1 LFGGK
6 NILVVIPARGG
17 SKGIPRKNLRI
28 INGKPL
34 IAYVIEA
41 AKNASLVDKVVLST
55 DDEEIRSVGGLLG
68 VSVVDRPA
76 ELAGDAVPL
85 DPVIHHSVTALEKKG
100 EKYDYIISL
109 QPTLPLITAETID
122 SSIRRIVEGD
132 ADTLIGLVDATHLYW
147 RRSGETIEPMFKE
160 RKNRQYLD
168 KIYKECGFF
177 ISRRSIVT
185 PTNRISGKIIDH
197 VLPERETIDVDTYE
211 DLWVV
216 EGLFKRRNI
225 AIRVD
230 GDDKIGLGHIYRVM
244 SLASRLIYHN
254 VNFYIRSDQTL
265 GIALLRENNYKIQTV
280 GDNHDFIQ
288 SAVRDGVH
296 IVINDI
302 LDTDA
307 EYIAALR
314 KEGFFVVNFEDLGE
328 GSSHANLVF
337 NALYENTNPEK
348 NNYFGYRYEILR
360 QDFYYYPMKPVS
372 KHVENI
378 LLTFGGVDEN
388 NLTLRS
394 LQALEATSYDG
405 RVTIVLGLGY
415 KYRSELE
422 RFLAGSRLKSTIH
435 RNVRNMAHIIY
446 GADLVL
452 TSNGRTIYEVSSLGI
467 PSISISQNERE
478 VKHLFAD
485 VSKGIENLGLA
496 MGVTSEKIRERVQKN
511 IDDYP
516 LREKRHR
523 QLTQFNLKRGVDNV
537 INLILNGYYAED
549 YARN

>member
-1 LFGGK
+1 
-6 NILVVIPARGG
+6 
-17 SKGIPRKNLRI
+17 
-28 INGKPL
+28 
-34 IAYVIEA
+34 
-41 AKNASLVDKVVLST
+41 
-55 DDEEIRSVGGLLG
+55 
-68 VSVVDRPA
+68 
-76 ELAGDAVPL
+76 
-85 DPVIHHSVTALEKKG
+85 
-100 EKYDYIISL
+100 
-109 QPTLPLITAETID
+109 
-122 SSIRRIVEGD
+122 
-132 ADTLIGLVDATHLYW
+132 
-147 RRSGETIEPMFKE
+147 MFKE

-177 ISRRSIVT
+177 ISRRSIVS
-185 PTNRISGKIIDH
+185 PTNRISGRVIDH

-254 VNFYIRSDQTL
+254 VKFYIRSDQAL
-265 GIALLRENNYKIQTV
+265 GIAILRENNYKIQTIE
-280 GDNHDFIQ
+280 DNYDFIHC
-288 SAVRDGVH
+288 AARDGAQ

-302 LDTDA
+302 LDTDVD
-307 EYIAALR
+307 YVDALR

-328 GSSHANLVF
+328 GSNRANLVF
-337 NALYENTNPEK
+337 NALYENTNPER

-360 QDFYYYPMKPVS
+360 QDFYYYPMKTVS
-372 KHVENI
+372 KRVENI

-394 LQALEATSYDG
+394 LQALEGTSYNG
-405 RVTIVLGLGY
+405 NVTVVLGLGY
-415 KYRSELE
+415 RYGAELE
-422 RFLAGSRLKSTIH
+422 RFLSRSRLKPTIH
-435 RNVRNMAHIIY
+435 RNVKNMAHVIY
-446 GADLVL
+446 ESDLVL

-496 MGVTSEKIRERVQKN
+496 MGVTSEKIKERVQKN
-511 IDDYP
+511 IDDYS

-523 QLTQFNLKRGVDNV
+523 QLTQFNLKHGVDNV

>member
-6 NILVVIPARGG
+6 KFLVVIPARGG

-41 AKNASLVDKVVLST
+41 SKNAKLVDKVVLTT

-68 VSVVDRPA
+68 VSLIDRPI

-85 DPVIHHSVTALEKKG
+85 DPVIHHAVIALEANG
-100 EKYDYIISL
+100 EKFDYVISL
-109 QPTLPLITAETID
+109 QPTLPLITPETID
-122 SSIRRIVEGD
+122 SSVKRIVEGD

-147 RRSGETIEPMFKE
+147 KRGDEAITPMFKE

-185 PTNRISGKIIDH
+185 PSNRISGKIIDH

-216 EGLFKRRNI
+216 EGLFKRCNI

-230 GDDKIGLGHIYRVM
+230 GNEKIGLGHIYRVM

-254 VNFYIRSDQTL
+254 VKFYIRSDQSL
-265 GIALLRENNYKIQTV
+265 GIALLKENNFKIQTV
-280 GDNHDFIQ
+280 TDNSDFIKC
-288 SAVRDGVH
+288 AKRDGSQ
-296 IVINDI
+296 IAINDI

-307 EYIAALR
+307 DYINALR
-314 KEGFFVVNFEDLGE
+314 KEGFYVVNFEDLGE
-328 GSSHANLVF
+328 GSSHANMVF

-348 NNYFGYRYEILR
+348 NNYFGYCYEILR
-360 QDFYYYPMKPVS
+360 QDFYYYPTKPVS
-372 KHVENI
+372 KRVENI

-394 LQALEATSYDG
+394 LQALEGTNYRG
-405 RVTIVLGLGY
+405 KVTVVLGIGY
-415 KYRSELE
+415 RYSAELE
-422 RFLAGSRLKSTIH
+422 RFISESRLKPIIYH
-435 RNVRNMAHIIY
+435 NVRNMAHIIY
-446 GADLVL
+446 EADLVL

-496 MGVTSEKIRERVQKN
+496 IGVTSEKIRERVQKN
-511 IDDYP
+511 IDDYT
-516 LREKRHR
+516 LRERRHK
-523 QLTQFNLKRGVDNV
+523 QLTQFNLKHGVDNV